1 MIHKNTPLRWGIF
14 VYMSSNYFGT
24 VENVELMFQ
33 KPPTE
38 REKKLIEKQLERLS
52 SILAARYPTLR
63 QRWEESLPD
72 SDLRILVS
80 RMVEAACAKITRA
93 SQGNVA
99 SETIGPYGYATFESA
114 DPGKGLFLKEDIQA
128 LEMLLRQT
136 TAKSLKITSDFS
148 VTEAKPMLRPGVP
161 NRGDQEWYGPMYKYW
176 YF

>member
-1 MIHKNTPLRWGIF
+1 M
-14 VYMSSNYFGT
+14 YMSSNYFGT

-33 KPPTE
+33 KPPSE

-63 QRWEESLPD
+63 KRWNEALPD

-93 SQGNVA
+93 AQGNVA

-114 DPGKGLFLKEDIQA
+114 DPGKGLFLKEDIAA

-136 TAKSLKITSDFS
+136 NAKSPKITSNFA
-148 VTEAKPMLRPGVP
+148 VTEAKPLLRPGVP
-161 NRGDQEWYGPMYKYW
+161 NYGDRGWYEPNYTYW
-176 YF
+176 YV